1 MESSEDATKIFV
13 PTEDFPPGIVVAGV
27 LNRAAQA
34 GSLENRI
41 GAKLELR
48 GRGSAPGSS
57 EDPTPL
63 HFAVHSKDEEA
74 LNEIRKFCDAF
85 RQEVIDDFM
94 VGGRRSFDP
103 PTTLEEFLYFC
114 CTLCHANRDIQLQE
128 MPHKYMKHFNHA
140 FNPDQFFTMPPTGL
154 RGLFKDFPHL
164 FAVEKLG
171 ASTRMKCVA
180 PKNSP
185 FDAFLKLHKSVPDQ
199 HAKRRRVE
207 ANTDPVMLAS
217 SLRAIYA
224 CLKEACS
231 TGLPLPARE
240 IEGEFQ
246 KYWKIPLTLSFYG
259 DVTPSSFVNQFPAIF
274 DVQYDGIQSVVLPK
288 PNPQF
293 PDAEDD
299 DYDPM
304 ADEAEKEKD
313 DAKPDPAFEK
323 DDIDVVKG
331 SLQQLAGM
339 LGSLSDANASTK
351 RRCLPQL
358 VQTLSDNRKQKNIVD
373 GICKELFNVAHLNTP
388 PTKGPGFQAAAAP
401 TGGNMVMGKGGK
413 KGGRW

>member
-1 MESSEDATKIFV
+1 MEAEPSEATKIFV

-34 GSLENRI
+34 GNLEGRI

-57 EDPTPL
+57 DDPTPL
-63 HFAVHSKDEEA
+63 HFAVHSKDEKA
-74 LNEIRKFCDAF
+74 LNEIREFCDAF

-94 VGGRRSFDP
+94 VGGKRSFEP

-128 MPHKYMKHFNHA
+128 MPLKYLKHYNHN
-140 FNPDQFFTMPPTGL
+140 FNPDQFLTMPPTGL

-164 FAVEKLG
+164 FAIEKLG
-171 ASTRMKCVA
+171 AATRMKCVA

-185 FDAFLKLHKSVPDQ
+185 FDAFLKLHRSVPDQ

-207 ANTDPVMLAS
+207 ANTDPAMLAS

-231 TGLPLPARE
+231 NGLPLPARE

-246 KYWKIPLTLSFYG
+246 KHWKIPLTLSFYG
-259 DVTPSSFVNQFPAIF
+259 DVTPTSFVNQFPEIF
-274 DVQYDGIQSVVLPK
+274 DVQYDGIQTVVLPK
-288 PNPQF
+288 SNPKF
-293 PDAEDD
+293 PDSAEDD

-304 ADEAEKEKD
+304 ADDEEKD
-313 DAKPDPAFEK
+313 EAKPDPVFEK

-339 LGSLSDANASTK
+339 LGAMSDVSASTK

-373 GICKELFNVAHLNTP
+373 NICKELFNTAALNVP
-388 PTKGPGFQAAAAP
+388 PTRNLGPPPGAAP
-401 TGGNMVMGKGGK
+401 TGGGMVTGKGGK